1 MTFSIIKKSI
11 VIFAIC
17 SISFS
22 QTGNDF
28 LNEYPFGKKI
38 SEMTDP
44 EYWKSIRYTSLIEG
58 IVSGNDF
65 TLAMASSM
73 DNNLDLD
80 PLSRRVCGMT
90 LGQQVRILK
99 KFCDNNPA
107 DTHQPFE
114 VIVFFAFG
122 ELPSKSKSECNKI
135 INRGLRNP

>member
-1 MTFSIIKKSI
+1 MTCNVSPFRAATRKFRERFRWIK
-11 VIFAIC
+11 
-17 SISFS
+17 
-22 QTGNDF
+22 
-28 LNEYPFGKKI
+28 
-38 SEMTDP
+38 
-44 EYWKSIRYTSLIEG
+44 
-58 IVSGNDF
+58 
-65 TLAMASSM
+65 SSM

-107 DTHQPFE
+107 DTHRPFE

-135 INRGLRNP
+135 INRALRNP